1 MDMLPWEGFYQT
13 PQLDRWFSVM
23 PRRFSC
29 RIFSGPPDLSQTAA
43 LEYAA
48 QRSALKGVRIVT
60 SGKDAGDLVIPLPL
74 FPKFEGVS
82 RYAAVL
88 VQKGIPMENLAAGI
102 SGEAFA
108 LELAAMGLA
117 GCWIVGNYRRSI
129 VAPLAGEGETVKAVI
144 PFGVPKDPEGARH
157 RKRKPLAELCRD
169 DPAKWPLW
177 AYQAAEAVRS
187 APSAMNRQ
195 PWKLSYTGNT
205 LCFTGSRFDS
215 IDSGIATLHLECAA
229 RALSREWRL
238 SRDEKSL
245 LMQVRESDEP
255 V

>member
-1 MDMLPWEGFYQT
+1 MDMLPWEGYYQA
-13 PQLDRWFSVM
+13 PQLARWLSAM

-29 RIFSGPPDLSQTAA
+29 RTFSGPPDLSQISA

-48 QRSALKGVRIVT
+48 QRDALKGVRIAM
-60 SGKDAGDLVIPLPL
+60 SAKDAGDLVIPLPL

-88 VQKGIPMENLAAGI
+88 VRKGTPMGDLLAGI

-108 LELAAMGLA
+108 LELASMGLA

-129 VAPLAGEGETVKAVI
+129 AGKLSGDGETVRAVI
-144 PFGVPKDPEGARH
+144 PFGVPADPEGARF
-157 RKRKPLAELCRD
+157 RKRKPLAALCRD

-187 APSAMNRQ
+187 APSASNRQ
-195 PWKLSYTGNT
+195 PWKLSFTGNT
-205 LCFTGSRFDS
+205 LCFTGARLNS
-215 IDSGIATLHLECAA
+215 IDAGIAVMHMESAA
-229 RALSREWRL
+229 HPLSRKWRL
-238 SRDEKSL
+238 SGDEKSL
-245 LMQVRESDEP
+245 LMRIGENDEP

>member
-1 MDMLPWEGFYQT
+1 MEALPWEGFYQT
-13 PQLDRWFSVM
+13 PQLARWHSAM

-29 RIFSGPPDLSQTAA
+29 RAFSGPPDLSQTAA

-48 QRSALKGVRIVT
+48 QRDALRGVRIAI
-60 SGKDAGDLVIPLPL
+60 SGKDAGELVIPLPL

-88 VQKGIPMENLAAGI
+88 VRKDTPMGNLLAGI

-108 LELAAMGLA
+108 LELASMGLA
-117 GCWIVGNYRRSI
+117 GCWMTGNFRRNI
-129 VAPLAGEGETVKAVI
+129 LAPLTGEGESIRAVI
-144 PFGVPKDPEGARH
+144 PFGVPADPEGARH
-157 RKRKPLAELCRD
+157 RKRKPLAALCLD

-177 AYQAAEAVRS
+177 AYQAAEAVRC

-195 PWKLSYTGNT
+195 PWKLSFIGNT
-205 LCFTGSRFDS
+205 LCFTGARLNSLNT
-215 IDSGIATLHLECAA
+215 GIAVMHMDCAA
-229 RALSREWRL
+229 YTFEREWRL

-245 LMQVRESDEP
+245 LMQIGENDEP

>member
-13 PQLDRWFSVM
+13 PQLARWLSAM

-29 RIFSGPPDLSQTAA
+29 RVFSGPPDLSQAAA

-48 QRSALKGVRIVT
+48 QRDALKGVRIAI
-60 SGKDAGDLVIPLPL
+60 SGKDAGELVTPLPL
-74 FPKFEGVS
+74 FPKFEGIG

-88 VQKGIPMENLAAGI
+88 VRKDTPMGNLLAGI

-108 LELAAMGLA
+108 LELASMGLA
-117 GCWIVGNYRRSI
+117 GCWIMGNYRRSI
-129 VAPLAGEGETVKAVI
+129 VSSLVRVGESLKAVI
-144 PFGVPKDPEGARH
+144 PFGVPADSEGARF
-157 RKRKPLAELCRD
+157 RKRRPLAALCQD

-195 PWKLSYTGNT
+195 PWKLSFTGNT
-205 LCFTGSRFDS
+205 LCLTGARLDS
-215 IDSGIATLHLECAA
+215 VDAGIAVMHLDCAA
-229 RALSREWRL
+229 HTLSRQWRL

-245 LMQVRESDEP
+245 LMQIGENDEP